1 LLDPPVTK
9 ACQQL
14 RNWQAE
20 IAIILGSGLNSI
32 VQQPIESIDFTEFS
46 ELPRPRVPGH
56 AGKFSLCEVSGKR
69 MIFAQGRVHLYE
81 GYSSTEVTANVR
93 RLADA
98 GIM

>member
-1 LLDPPVTK
+1 MTK

-46 ELPRPRVPGH
+46 EL
-56 AGKFSLCEVSGKR
+56 
-69 MIFAQGRVHLYE
+69 QGRAFPDTPV
-81 GYSSTEVTANVR
+81 SFRSARCRVSV
-93 RLADA
+93 
-98 GIM
+98 

>member
-1 LLDPPVTK
+1 MTK

-69 MIFAQGRVHLYE
+69 MIFVAGA
-81 GYSSTEVTANVR
+81 GSFVR
-93 RLADA
+93 RLFVQQR
-98 GIM
+98 